1 MRLDFLSILRGVA
14 FVSGLAAIV
23 GIAMSTGTV
32 CAQSPTLAPE
42 GRGLLAQP
50 AEAPAEKLGGVPPP
64 PSRVYQRDDASGVF
78 SRTIFETSEDP
89 GFTITIRDYSFPP
102 DKQKHTIVL
111 PSGAFAHLISG
122 PGDMTI
128 AKNSMDLGSIARASV
143 PANAPIEVTNN
154 GEEPIVV
161 RMLIVEAK

>member
-1 MRLDFLSILRGVA
+1 MRLDFLSVLRGIA
-14 FVSGLAAIV
+14 FVSGTAAIV
-23 GIAMSTGTV
+23 GIVMSTGTA
-32 CAQSPTLAPE
+32 CAQNPKLAPE
-42 GRGLLAQP
+42 GRGLLVQP
-50 AEAPAEKLGGVPPP
+50 AAAPAEKLGGVPPP
-64 PSRVYQRDDASGVF
+64 HVYSRDASGVF

-122 PGDMTI
+122 SGDMTI
-128 AKNSMDLGSIARASV
+128 AKNSMDLNLIARASV